1 VTGRALHA
9 LKCWPSAFQAVH
21 EGRKTFEIRLDDRGF
36 EVGDYLRL
44 AEWDPTVERF
54 TGRQLLVRVTY
65 VLSGP
70 EAETFGLRRD
80 HVAMGI
86 EHLGGAL

>member
-1 VTGRALHA
+1 MTRALHV
-9 LKCWPSAFQAVH
+9 LKCWPEPFQAVVEH
-21 EGRKTFEIRLDDRGF
+21 RKRF
-36 EVGDYLRL
+36 EVRRNDRDFAIGDYLRL